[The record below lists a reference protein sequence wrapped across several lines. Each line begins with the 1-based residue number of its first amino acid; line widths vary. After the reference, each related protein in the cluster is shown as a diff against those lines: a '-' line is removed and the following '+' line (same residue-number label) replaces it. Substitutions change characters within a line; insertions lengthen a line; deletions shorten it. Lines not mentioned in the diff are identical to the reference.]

1 MKKNSM
7 KQLLVNAMQEYGNS
21 LILSDRF

>member
-7 KQLLVNAMQEYGNS
+7 KQLLGNAMEVCGNNR
-21 LILSDRF
+21 ILCDRF